1 MRPAELEEARPKAPW
16 KKAIEK
22 IAEDLIA
29 EQEIN
34 TIPETCADSEDVN

>member
-1 MRPAELEEARPKAPW
+1 MIVQR
-16 KKAIEK
+16 EK
-22 IAEDLIA
+22 IVEEMKA